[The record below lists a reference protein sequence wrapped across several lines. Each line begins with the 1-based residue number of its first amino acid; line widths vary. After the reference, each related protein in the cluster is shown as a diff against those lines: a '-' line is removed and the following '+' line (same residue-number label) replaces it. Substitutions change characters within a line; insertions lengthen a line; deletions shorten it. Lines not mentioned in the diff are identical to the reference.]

1 MGSMRAEAPCKV
13 AGVRLSP
20 EEIARVKR
28 AARVNN
34 QRPSDFMR
42 DAIVTAMEEC
52 LEEDDLDEKDG
63 ICSP

>member
-1 MGSMRAEAPCKV
+1 MILRAEAPSKV

-20 EEIARVKR
+20 EEIARLKR
-28 AARVNN
+28 AAEINN
-34 QRPSDFMR
+34 QKPSDFMR

-52 LEEDDLDEKDG
+52 LEDNDEKDG